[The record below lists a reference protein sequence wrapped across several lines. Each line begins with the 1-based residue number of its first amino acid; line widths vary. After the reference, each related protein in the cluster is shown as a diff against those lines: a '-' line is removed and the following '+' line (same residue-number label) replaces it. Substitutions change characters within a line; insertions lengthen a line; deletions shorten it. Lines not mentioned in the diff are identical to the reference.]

1 MDDVFG
7 VPLRPD
13 PAIAL
18 PRFRSGVSHAPG
30 PIHRLQYVIELV
42 GPRTVPAFAASML
55 RDKSWFAA
63 LGEPQLYC
71 MAAKDVAWQSLTDS
85 RDGAYDSLALCWDLV
100 GPRGALGSRAAQH
113 LLDTAAKFG
122 EQIQRRALPM
132 PTPSDVDAAV
142 QWVRRAKVE
151 LDSGFALL
159 LHPRSGSFDE
169 KSVWIACANLGLE
182 FANGGFVWR
191 DQDSGEVGFNVT
203 PDTEDSFSLGNVQTG
218 RTHGALM
225 LGFHLPV
232 TPNPPAALEGM
243 IEAARTLADRLHG
256 LVLTED
262 GGPFGPQ
269 EEASSR
275 RAVGEAAQAMEQ
287 AGVPPGSL
295 AALMLMGGP

>member
-18 PRFRSGVSHAPG
+18 PRFWSGVRHQVG

-42 GPRTVPAFAASML
+42 GPRSVPAFAASML
-55 RDKSWFAA
+55 LDKSWFAA

-71 MAAKDVAWQSLTDS
+71 MAAKDVAWQPLTDT
-85 RDGAYDSLALCWDLV
+85 RDGAYDSLALCWDFV
-100 GPRGALGSRAAQH
+100 GPRGVLGSRAAQH

-142 QWVRRAKVE
+142 QWVRRAKIE

-169 KSVWIACANLGLE
+169 KSVWICCANLGLE
-182 FANGGFVWR
+182 FANGSFVWR
-191 DQDSGEVGFNVT
+191 DQDSGEVAFNVT

-243 IEAARTLADRLHG
+243 IEAARRLADRLHG
-256 LVLTED
+256 LVLTEE
-262 GGPFGPQ
+262 GNPFGPQ
-269 EEASSR
+269 EEATAKRSV
-275 RAVGEAAQAMEQ
+275 AEAADAMER
-287 AGVPPGSL
+287 AGMIPGSL
-295 AALMLMGGP
+295 AALKLMGRL